1 MDERVRTFLE
11 NHHSAVMV
19 TIKKDGSPHVARI
32 GVGLVDGELWSSG
45 TETRVR
51 TGHLRRDNR
60 ATLCV
65 LDDNDRYAWM
75 GLETTVDILDGP
87 DRAELNLKLYRT
99 LAGEPDDLEEYMQ
112 AMISEQRLIYRFNI
126 GKSYGMF

>member
-1 MDERVRTFLE
+1 MDAPVKAFLE
-11 NHHSAVMV
+11 EHHSAIMA
-19 TIKKDGSPHVARI
+19 TIRKGGAPHVARI
-32 GVGLVDGELWSSG
+32 SCGLVDGELWSSG

-65 LDDNDRYAWM
+65 VDDSDRYSWM

-87 DRAELNLKLYRT
+87 DRAELNLKLYRV
-99 LAGEPDDLEEYMQ
+99 LAGEPDDLDEYMA
-112 AMISEQRLIYRFNI
+112 AMEKEQRLIYRFNVI
-126 GKSYGMF
+126 KAYGQF